1 MRRRL
6 SESLWGLT
14 FFTLPINYGI
24 TLHKQIFSLIYNSNG
39 GFNWH
44 DDYFMPVKLREF
56 YWKELIKSK
65 EAESKVYEDA
75 SRKNALQTSNTV
87 KRR

>member
-1 MRRRL
+1 
-6 SESLWGLT
+6 
-14 FFTLPINYGI
+14 
-24 TLHKQIFSLIYNSNG
+24 
-39 GFNWH
+39 
-44 DDYFMPVKLREF
+44 MPVKLREF

-75 SRKNALQTSNTV
+75 SKKSNTV